1 MIPSLMVDL
10 GLVVVMIV
18 VVRVGCADL
27 AWVGM
32 VIGALGDDIGLLG
45 SRNREVQ
52 RRVLLILIVVSVVFV
67 TMDVLRS
74 HVVMAR
80 VLVVMRLVVLIVV
93 MINGVLSFWLAVIL
107 SMVLLILRKCLKA
120 HFMMGSNCL
129 VVNGDSC
136 VMHWS

>member
-27 AWVGM
+27 AWVDM
-32 VIGALGDDIGLLG
+32 VIGAFGDDIGLLG
-45 SRNREVQ
+45 SRHREVQ

-120 HFMMGSNCL
+120 HFVMSGNCL
-129 VVNGDSC
+129 VVNWDSC

>member
-1 MIPSLMVDL
+1 M
-10 GLVVVMIV
+10 
-18 VVRVGCADL
+18 
-27 AWVGM
+27 
-32 VIGALGDDIGLLG
+32 
-45 SRNREVQ
+45 
-52 RRVLLILIVVSVVFV
+52 LLILIVVSVVLV

-93 MINGVLSFWLAVIL
+93 MINGVLSFWLAMIL
-107 SMVLLILRKCLKA
+107 SVVLLILRKCLKA